1 MTKMKA
7 AVFMGLGKMEVHEV
21 DRPTIEKPTDA
32 VLKIVRAC
40 VCGSDLW

>member
-21 DRPTIEKPTDA
+21 DRPTLKNQPTPF
-32 VLKIVRAC
+32 
-40 VCGSDLW
+40 